1 MKTLYKCLFVFTLLL
16 GGISTTRAQ
25 ESTFFL
31 ENFDGVTPPALPFGW
46 ADASGEWTTSSSV
59 ASSGSGENN
68 LTIAGAQAAAIQ
80 TPVLNLSGL
89 TSGTIEYLAR
99 RTSTYP
105 QDSLVVWASTDG
117 GTTFSVT
124 LLDRGEALPAGDGS
138 YEMISMVVPD
148 ELLGQSSI
156 VLQFNALGGT
166 TAGSNIRIDDV
177 QVIGEGDPTAGNS
190 LFGFSTETSTL
201 DQATGLVEVPVF
213 LDFENAESLQGLQID
228 VSWDVSELTVSN
240 LVPGDAIDNAAD
252 WSLTYNAEGTQ
263 LDAVLLGNDGAAL
276 AEGVYDPLFT
286 IEFSLPVTSSSMEAL
301 VTLNAV
307 IGSLAVA
314 TGDDAGLILGQQIH
328 TITLDP
334 GDAVFSP
341 DATELDAG
349 SISIDNTAEAIL
361 VVTNTGNSDLV
372 IDDVVGTNALFSLSP
387 ITATVSPGVSQDF
400 VISFTPSFTAFGVQ
414 STTLTFQHNAGEGS
428 TDIIVSGTGTGGRGD
443 ASQDGAVDVLDLVL
457 GIDYALGIT
466 VPEATQLSST
476 DLFPFDAPDGGVDV
490 RDLTVLSQAILSGTW
505 PDGLP
510 LPVVPAAAVAGG
522 KQDDVSV
529 HVQPLISDAG
539 STLTLST
546 ALPIRGVQ
554 FTIAMDAPFEE
565 PEIPVHANPSLNTQ
579 WLYDAWTGEL
589 RVLAVRMDGGYL
601 DAGEHALIRLPE
613 HTKEHPMQL
622 VSGMAIV
629 EGPERIPLGW
639 LDAEETTTEG
649 EEVLDRDR
657 IGVPYPN
664 PATASLADG
673 IRIPVSL
680 TESQY
685 VSAEVFDLLGRRV
698 ALIQDQTLNRG
709 DHVLSWN
716 GKDHNDL
723 PVAAGMYMLRVTTAN
738 REVTRVIT
746 IR

>member
-1 MKTLYKCLFVFTLLL
+1 MKTLYRCLFVFTLLFGL
-16 GGISTTRAQ
+16 MSTTWAQ

-46 ADASGEWTTSSSV
+46 ADTAGEWTTSSSV
-59 ASSGSGENN
+59 ASSGSGGNN
-68 LTIAGAQAAAIQ
+68 LTIAGAQPASIQ
-80 TPVLNLSGL
+80 TPVLNLTGL

-105 QDSLVVWASTDG
+105 QDSLVVSASTDG
-117 GTTFSVT
+117 GTTFSIT

-138 YEMISMVVPD
+138 YEMISMAVPN
-148 ELLGQSSI
+148 ELLGQSNI
-156 VLQFNALGGT
+156 VLQLRALGGT
-166 TAGSNIRIDDV
+166 TSGSNIRIDDV
-177 QVIGEGDPTAGNS
+177 QIVGEGDPTAGNS

-228 VSWDVSELTVSN
+228 VSWDISELTVSN
-240 LVPGDAIDNAAD
+240 LIPGTAIDNATN
-252 WSLTYNAEGTQ
+252 WSLTYNTEGTQ
-263 LDAVLLGNDGAAL
+263 LDAVLLGNEGASL

-301 VTLNAV
+301 VTLNTV

-314 TGDDAGLILGQQIH
+314 TGDDAGLILGQQSH

-349 SISIDNTAEAIL
+349 SISIDNTAEVTL

-372 IDDVVGTNALFSLSP
+372 ISDVISTNALFSLSP
-387 ITATVSPGVSQDF
+387 VSATVAPGLSQDF
-400 VISFTPSFTAFGVQ
+400 VISFTPSFTEFGLQ
-414 STTLTFQHNAGEGS
+414 SATLTFQHNAGEGS
-428 TDIIVSGTGTGGRGD
+428 TDIIVSGTGIGGRGD
-443 ASQDGAVDVLDLVL
+443 ASQDGVVDVLDLVL

-466 VPEATQLSST
+466 LPDENQLSSA
-476 DLFPFDAPDGGVDV
+476 DLFPFDASDGGVDV

-510 LPVVPAAAVAGG
+510 LPVAPAATAVGG
-522 KQDDVSV
+522 KNDDASA
-529 HVQPLISDAG
+529 HVQSLISDSG

-546 ALPIRGVQ
+546 AVPVRGVQ

-565 PEIPVHANPSLNTQ
+565 PELPAGAHPNLNTQ

-601 DAGEHALIRLPE
+601 DAGEHALITLPG

-622 VSGMAIV
+622 VLGMAIV

-639 LDAEETTTEG
+639 LDAKETTTEG
-649 EEVLDRDR
+649 EGGLDEDR

-664 PATASLADG
+664 PASATLEEG
-673 IRIPVSL
+673 IRIPVRL
-680 TESQY
+680 IESQH

-698 ALIQDQTLNRG
+698 ALVQDRTLDRG

-716 GKDHNDL
+716 GKDHSDL
-723 PVAAGMYMLRVTTAN
+723 PVSVGMYMLRVKTAN
-738 REVTRVIT
+738 REVTRVVT
-746 IR
+746 LR